1 MLISQYMSVD
11 NDKKGTVHLY
21 NTFDTGLAQRLAKEA
36 SEAGGG
42 RVGEGSGEMRLMG
55 YIPPEMW
62 MCDPWLI
69 MGYFNNSLA
78 LQSIDFLEKAVTYS
92 EEDMN
97 NDVAAANDDL
107 PEEEKLPFYDYLQR
121 AKAAYPL

>member
-42 RVGEGSGEMRLMG
+42 RGGEGSGEVRLMG

-69 MGYFNNSLA
+69 MAKRARRAG
-78 LQSIDFLEKAVTYS
+78 
-92 EEDMN
+92 DMGEYTKYVRKFFEVHREFQVITPKKYWN
-97 NDVAAANDDL
+97 GSSSSKKD
-107 PEEEKLPFYDYLQR
+107 
-121 AKAAYPL
+121 